1 MIGRRIVSVLV
12 MALRHSIQLPSFRGA
27 PKGASPALAGRPGMT
42 AERPELFV
50 RVAALVLAVGVL
62 AGGAAMAQPYPARP
76 IKMIVP
82 FPPGGPVDVA
92 ARIVAQQ
99 LPRTL
104 GQPVIVENRPG
115 AAGSLGAKAAASADP
130 DGYTLMCGNIS
141 TLSVLPAVTNNRD
154 YDPGKVFAPVAKLSQ
169 NYEVLV
175 VHPAFPAKSV
185 PDLVAYAKANPGK
198 LNYGSAG
205 VGNATHLAAELFK
218 LKTGADLVHIPY
230 KGASEAV
237 TGVLGQQVDMFFGDI
252 GGMLPLLREGTLRAL
267 AISSES
273 RSALVPDLP
282 TMIESGVPD
291 YVVLTYIG
299 VVAPAGT
306 PASIVGK
313 LNAAINESLAA
324 PEVTAAFGKVGAEV
338 RPASP
343 QDFAAFL
350 AAETQKWESL
360 ARSANI
366 KVD

>member
-1 MIGRRIVSVLV
+1 MAGRRATCSSILIF
-12 MALRHSIQLPSFRGA
+12 ALSTCLLPQ
-27 PKGASPALAGRPGMT
+27 
-42 AERPELFV
+42 
-50 RVAALVLAVGVL
+50 AA
-62 AGGAAMAQPYPARP
+62 AQPYPARP

-104 GQPVIVENRPG
+104 GQPVVVENRAG
-115 AAGSLGAKAAASADP
+115 AAGSLGAKAAASAEP
-130 DGYTLMCGNIS
+130 DGYTLLCGNIS
-141 TLSVLPAVTNNRD
+141 TLVVLPAVTNNRD
-154 YDPGKVFAPVAKLSQ
+154 YDPGKVFAPVAKLTQ

-175 VHPAFPAKSV
+175 VHPAFSAKSV
-185 PDLVAYAKANPGK
+185 AELVAHAKANPGK

-218 LKTGADLVHIPY
+218 LKTGADIVHIPY

-237 TGVLGQQVDMFFGDI
+237 TGVLGGQVDMFFGDI

-267 AISSES
+267 AISSDS
-273 RSALVPDLP
+273 RSALIPELP
-282 TMIESGVPD
+282 TMIENGVPD
-291 YVVLTYIG
+291 YVVLTYVG

-306 PASIVGK
+306 AASIIGK

-324 PEVTAAFGKVGAEV
+324 PEAAAAFARLGAEI
-338 RPASP
+338 RPASS

-350 AAETQKWESL
+350 AAETQKWGNL
-360 ARSANI
+360 ARAANI